1 MSCQQFQEQLPM
13 YWDLSN
19 NDPLKIE
26 MDQHKLFCTACQ
38 SDFAFWQESNDLIH
52 DIPVEEIQVDSKRL
66 SSSVMERIYT
76 DEKWRAPIHTR
87 SFGLSLSARRNMSL
101 AVAFFMALF
110 VISFVASLM
119 HNPTSDA
126 QEYVSAQTPATA
138 VAVAVD
144 PAAVETDDSNMLLA
158 SISEPPLI
166 QIKSINDDPNYYVAI
181 SLFGM
186 TVALLTLNWL
196 NRVKN

>member
-13 YWDLSN
+13 YWDLPNS
-19 NDPLKIE
+19 DPLKVE
-26 MDQHKLFCTACQ
+26 MDQHKQSCSACQ
-38 SDFAFWQESNDLIH
+38 GDFAFWQESNELIH
-52 DIPVEEIQVDSKRL
+52 DVPVETLPLKSNRL
-66 SSSVMERIYT
+66 SSSVMDRIYS

-119 HNPTSDA
+119 HKPAVDA
-126 QEYVSAQTPATA
+126 QEYMSAQSPATA
-138 VAVAVD
+138 VSVAVD
-144 PAAVETDDSNMLLA
+144 ATSVESEDSSLLLA
-158 SISEPPLI
+158 SISEPPMI